1 MSTQPTRVFLKA
13 MLIFPPGTTVNN
25 LNVGSWWSG
34 RSLFYQ
40 DYKDFKNTT
49 IGNNNNLSEILEK
62 IEEQLV
68 KWDLLEKCDERDKSF
83 SHLAHIS
90 VEKNW
95 KIFWPKLIPMFDR
108 RSTNKQ
114 VGFKLHSVFTI
125 PRDTVDNFITI
136 LWKSIRKHRLLMK
149 PNTF

>member
-1 MSTQPTRVFLKA
+1 MSTQPTRVFLKS
-13 MLIFPPGTTVNN
+13 MLIFPPGTTVND
-25 LNVGSWWSG
+25 LNVGSWWDG
-34 RSLFYQ
+34 KSLFYQ

-49 IGNNNNLSEILEK
+49 IGNKSDNLSEILEK
-62 IEEQLV
+62 IEKQLV
-68 KWDLLEKCDERDKSF
+68 EWDLLENCDECDKTF

-108 RSTNKQ
+108 NSINKQ
-114 VGFKLHSVFTI
+114 VGFKPHSVFAI

-136 LWKSIRKHRLLMK
+136 LWKSIRKHRLLTK
-149 PNTF
+149 PE

>member
-13 MLIFPPGTTVNN
+13 MLIFPPGTTVND
-25 LNVGSWWSG
+25 LNVGSWRGG

-49 IGNNNNLSEILEK
+49 IGNKSDNLSEILEK
-62 IEEQLV
+62 MEKQLV
-68 KWDLLEKCDERDKSF
+68 EWGLLEKCDECDKTF

-95 KIFWPKLIPMFDR
+95 KTFWPKLVPIFDQCCSKKR
-108 RSTNKQ
+108 

-125 PRDTVDNFITI
+125 PRDTVDNFISI

-149 PNTF
+149 PE